1 MLTFGI
7 KRDPCRALSPKSRK
21 IQQLHGLGLNAEV
34 GSGARSSCAGGWG
47 AAGGL
52 GSTWTQGYGLDGG
65 DSSVIVLLFHKK
77 KKPKTFKTPIPMIFH
92 LILQGAGMGSNYTT
106 NGQPGSRVRSEQ
118 CLALPLFPNPVFYG
132 IMQCFGLERT

>member
-21 IQQLHGLGLNAEV
+21 IQQLHGLGLSAEA
-34 GSGARSSCAGGWG
+34 GSGERSSCAGGWG

-52 GSTWTQGYGLDGG
+52 GSTWTQGYGLNGG

-77 KKPKTFKTPIPMIFH
+77 KKKQKH
-92 LILQGAGMGSNYTT
+92 LKPPFL
-106 NGQPGSRVRSEQ
+106 
-118 CLALPLFPNPVFYG
+118 
-132 IMQCFGLERT
+132 